1 MINEQD
7 GQNSP
12 EQIDPAAVD
21 EAIKQAMTDGL
32 RLSYQLSPEEKSMS
46 EGNVGSHEPTPDEVW
61 EYFAANRTKTFDKTT
76 SEGKRLYELFK
87 IANKDR
93 HEFTMETVKQ
103 MGNVIARVPVD
114 IVGGLVRNPIKA
126 PLSGV
131 DAVARDIRDL
141 YGILAQSED
150 PDSAFFRFK
159 DYIKGTGT
167 IEDQIDQFNEAR
179 WFNNRSQELEEGKTD
194 IISDWVPADYKGFV
208 KNLIDPKLANAL
220 SYIGLD
226 IPHMLLS
233 PLKAGG
239 KVAMKDSVRAY
250 KGTGLIGKIAE
261 EEAQKA
267 AIEGMSSLTTAFR
280 DTYDN
285 TAKRMK
291 EFSMRTTG
299 TVIAGTADVVAK
311 PFSYVQQKIAQGST
325 ALAETSGQNATVLL
339 RTLEKGQSAKG
350 SPFRPFVQRFSRL
363 V

>member
-150 PDSAFFRFK
+150 PDSAFFRL
-159 DYIKGTGT
+159 G
-167 IEDQIDQFNEAR
+167 
-179 WFNNRSQELEEGKTD
+179 
-194 IISDWVPADYKGFV
+194 
-208 KNLIDPKLANAL
+208 
-220 SYIGLD
+220 
-226 IPHMLLS
+226 
-233 PLKAGG
+233 
-239 KVAMKDSVRAY
+239 
-250 KGTGLIGKIAE
+250 GLI
-261 EEAQKA
+261 
-267 AIEGMSSLTTAFR
+267 
-280 DTYDN
+280 
-285 TAKRMK
+285 
-291 EFSMRTTG
+291 
-299 TVIAGTADVVAK
+299 
-311 PFSYVQQKIAQGST
+311 T
-325 ALAETSGQNATVLL
+325 ALRN
-339 RTLEKGQSAKG
+339 
-350 SPFRPFVQRFSRL
+350 
-363 V
+363 